1 MNLGTDSILKLVH
14 PRTERPGDPGAIL
27 ADIYK
32 AMRAI
37 GFYPEGHPKR
47 EEIVASVHDSLGR
60 HVQEKELALT
70 ISRTGFSSAGE
81 PIKSESNQMIINLA
95 GELFTR
101 RIQQLTFLPD
111 LSLDDL
117 RAFLHLL
124 TMDQKN
130 LALSGGMAQLMPARG
145 IRTIWANELDLSVIW
160 EKRQALEEEFDS
172 GDALDKTG
180 AEDTVVTGTTSAEN
194 VEGFY
199 SADSENTDTDTL
211 MELLARMDRETDDNR
226 YQQLARNL
234 SAKAES
240 FKEKAVCAPLFLV
253 LHALLQHNEDTSRS
267 QVQRDYAVFTLEQIA
282 EGVTIDFLLQ
292 HLESKS
298 PRETAKVY
306 PILKKLGAKIAYVI
320 IQRLCLADGL
330 HARKSLAAALLAIG
344 QPAVPPLLAMLKDER
359 WYVVRNMVAILGQIG
374 CRESVNAFR
383 PALYHDDQRVRKET
397 IHALVKIGGKD
408 AESMIT
414 ELIEDG
420 DSAIILHAIMS
431 LGLLKS
437 DAAVQLLIQIIE
449 KSDFFSRQIKV
460 KKEAIIALGRIGDR
474 RAVTPLLCVLEA
486 HRWLPWSKWDEMKI
500 VAATALG
507 RLGDEAALPSL
518 KACAA
523 RGGSLGKACS
533 EAVDNIE
540 RVAEGPYE

>member
-1 MNLGTDSILKLVH
+1 MNLGTESILKLVR
-14 PRTERPGDPGAIL
+14 PKTEKPGNPGPIL

-47 EEIVASVHDSLGR
+47 EEIVANVYNALG
-60 HVQEKELALT
+60 HFVQEKELALT
-70 ISRTGFSSAGE
+70 ISRAGFSSAGE
-81 PIKSESNQMIINLA
+81 PIKAELNQMVVSLA
-95 GELFTR
+95 AELFIR

-124 TMDQKN
+124 SMDQKN

-145 IRTIWANELDLSVIW
+145 IRTIWANEIDLSVIW
-160 EKRQALEEEFDS
+160 EKRQALEEKIES
-172 GDALDKTG
+172 GDALAKTG
-180 AEDTVVTGTTSAEN
+180 EEGPERAEGE
-194 VEGFY
+194 EGSY
-199 SADSENTDTDTL
+199 PADSGNTDTDTL

-234 SAKAES
+234 ASKAEG

-253 LHALLQHNEDTSRS
+253 LHALLQHNEDTNRS

-298 PRETAKVY
+298 PLETAKIY

-374 CRESVNAFR
+374 CRDSANAFR
-383 PALYHDDQRVRKET
+383 PALYHGDQRVRKET

-408 AESMIT
+408 AESMII
-414 ELIEDG
+414 ELIEDA
-420 DSAIILHAIMS
+420 DPAIVLHAIMS

-474 RAVTPLLCVLEA
+474 RAVTPLLSLLGSNS
-486 HRWLPWSKWDEMKI
+486 WLPWSKWDEMKI

-518 KACAA
+518 NACAA

-533 EAVDNIE
+533 DAVDNIE
-540 RVAEGPYE
+540 RVAEGLYE